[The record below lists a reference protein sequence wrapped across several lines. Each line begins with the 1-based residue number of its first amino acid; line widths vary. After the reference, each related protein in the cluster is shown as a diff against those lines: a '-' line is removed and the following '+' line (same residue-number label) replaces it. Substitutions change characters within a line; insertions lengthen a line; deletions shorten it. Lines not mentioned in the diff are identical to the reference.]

1 MEVPLGPGLPPLPS
15 ASGEASQTAWLDHY
29 GGGWQELFPNAG
41 AACTVDGAAHLP
53 RRSVGRALELPQ
65 RACVTPGG

>member
-1 MEVPLGPGLPPLPS
+1 MEVPLGPGPAPLPS

-41 AACTVDGAAHLP
+41 AACTVDGRPHPFHGEA
-53 RRSVGRALELPQ
+53 SV
-65 RACVTPGG
+65 VPGATTAGGT